1 MFIWAIIYFIFL
13 LKIEYD
19 GTRVDED
26 GEERD
31 SLSESNRL
39 KTDVREKKINLV
51 FSKLSW
57 RSVSNNTYVAIFD
70 IFFRELRLDF
80 VKNLSKAYFIY
91 SFISK
96 CLLRI
101 VSQF

>member
-1 MFIWAIIYFIFL
+1 MISTEFSLFSFIRTQIFYTSKLLLCLSEQLFISFL

-51 FSKLSW
+51 FSKLS
-57 RSVSNNTYVAIFD
+57 
-70 IFFRELRLDF
+70 
-80 VKNLSKAYFIY
+80 
-91 SFISK
+91 
-96 CLLRI
+96 
-101 VSQF
+101 